1 MMAILTARMAVAVI
15 IVVLF
20 LWLGEK
26 GGVQASSAL
35 GPRVRGRAGVAALT
49 LHFALNRKNALDTPK
64 CATGATLPGWTT

>member
-1 MMAILTARMAVAVI
+1 MAVAVI

-49 LHFALNRKNALDTPK
+49 LHFALNRKNALDTP
-64 CATGATLPGWTT
+64 GGQPGNRTPVVLARIQPPAI